1 MHGVGVHDVGMHDVG
16 GHVVG
21 MYNVGIYCTG
31 VRGIDVPDKGVHKT
45 LRFFSGQ
52 RLLFDAI

>member
-1 MHGVGVHDVGMHDVG
+1 MHGVGVHD
-16 GHVVG
+16 VG